1 LARAFEP
8 HLRAWGYKGGRL
20 RPGFRF
26 GQAGEE
32 RRVAYAAFAHEPADA
47 RTACIAVAESTGD
60 AEAEVRACRDLA
72 APVVFICRDQE
83 VEWWKQGATAPQ
95 HLKTITSG
103 QLDAFLRENGSTFKP
118 EDIYRAKTQSRLD
131 PQLKL
136 SFVDELLMPQ
146 VEQEMGRALAR
157 VVEEAFLGAQQ
168 EAGKKRLTD
177 ELLHQL
183 LQSVFWLLAA
193 RILQDK
199 GVPSFSGLDIRNTQ
213 DVIRKVRQHYGE
225 FPRLS
230 HRNPLLRAA
239 LDSAADKVTRLGHLG
254 QVTTESLASLYG
266 EALVTPKLR
275 RSLGIHYTPTYL
287 VDYIIGRIDS
297 FLAAMEPDERHVFEP
312 ACGHA
317 AFLVAAM
324 RRLRELHPSRGDKHE
339 YLKEHLRGLEIDPV
353 ALEIARLSLTL
364 ADIPHSNGW
373 RIEQGDMFHKERLQR
388 AAQQSTVL
396 LANPPFEKF
405 TPEKLEEYQRAGAPV
420 TYDRQAEE
428 MLHRVLPYLPP
439 RSVIGVV
446 VPQTLLR
453 SRGRRALA
461 LRERLLREFELRELL
476 LLPDSVFTYADVET
490 AILIGSKRAAE
501 RSALVHY
508 RRVREDELESFK
520 ESYAA
525 GSDRPV
531 QQAELL
537 LSPHHDMR
545 RPDLEEIWGRGA
557 GASLQGLAEVGQ
569 GFTYLGAKRRPTG
582 ARLSSNKPFPG
593 SVRGYK
599 TVGRGLLLHG
609 QPKVEWMNISPEVV
623 RRSHSGLK
631 RGDAQV
637 LMNHHPV
644 SRGPWR
650 IKAVI
655 DREGLVVSGRFLVI
669 RPPAEGIPVEVLWA
683 LCNSPY
689 ANAYAYDHGTKRHI
703 EAGVMR
709 KMPVPSLSARE
720 VEQLVKTT
728 RTYLDAAAQLDKLA
742 LPGHEEHQK
751 CSYLLRQVDALVLKL
766 YNLPAGLERRLLK
779 VFDAFGQPRAGV
791 PFGWEPYFRAEFN
804 LAIPLHLY
812 LPVHQKAQ
820 GRSPGSSSPV
830 HPGGEV
836 LQGSV
841 EMPPLGSFD
850 YEESL
855 LYEELAGLD
864 TFREEFGSTPELEAR
879 AEARFKLLRA
889 LQEQEAERRSR
900 QFRERYSM
908 PPEDGPDLLDRIAQ
922 RLRDYENTPTSD

>member
-1 LARAFEP
+1 M
-8 HLRAWGYKGGRL
+8 
-20 RPGFRF
+20 
-26 GQAGEE
+26 
-32 RRVAYAAFAHEPADA
+32 AYAAFAHEPADA

-72 APVVFICRDQE
+72 APVVFICREQQ
-83 VEWWKQGATAPQ
+83 VEWWRQGATAPQ
-95 HLKTITSG
+95 HLQTVPAG

-136 SFVDELLMPQ
+136 PFVDELLMPQ

-157 VVEEAFLGAQQ
+157 VVEESFQGAQQ
-168 EAGKKRLTD
+168 EAGRKRLTD

-213 DVIRKVRQHYGE
+213 DVIRQVRQHYGE
-225 FPRLS
+225 LPRLS

-287 VDYIIGRIDS
+287 VDYIIGRIDP

-324 RRLRELHPSRGDKHE
+324 RRLRELHPGRGDKHE

-373 RIEQGDMFHKERLQR
+373 QIELGDMFLEERLQQ
-388 AAQQSTVL
+388 AARQSTVL
-396 LANPPFEKF
+396 LANPPFKKF
-405 TPEKLEEYQRAGAPV
+405 SPERLEEYQRVGAPAA
-420 TYDRQAEE
+420 YDRKAEE
-428 MLHRVLPYLPP
+428 MLHRVLPHLPP
-439 RSVIGVV
+439 HSVIGLV

-453 SRGRRALA
+453 SRGRRAL
-461 LRERLLREFELRELL
+461 RERLLRDFELHEVL
-476 LLPDSVFTYADVET
+476 LLPDKVFTYADVET
-490 AILIGSKRAAE
+490 AILIASRRTAGRAA
-501 RSALVHY
+501 LIHY
-508 RRVREDELESFK
+508 RRVREHELDSFR
-520 ESYAA
+520 ESYTAH
-525 GSDRPV
+525 SDRLVP
-531 QQAELL
+531 QAELL
-537 LSPHHDMR
+537 RSPGYDLR
-545 RPDLEEIWGRGA
+545 RPDFEELWARATGVRLQDLA
-557 GASLQGLAEVGQ
+557 VVAQGLSYQASQPGELPP
-569 GFTYLGAKRRPTG
+569 Y
-582 ARLSSNKPFPG
+582 SYEPFPG
-593 SVRGYK
+593 AVPGYL
-599 TVGRGLLLHG
+599 TVGRSLQLHG
-609 QPKVEWMNISPEVV
+609 QPARMWMSIELEVLLR
-623 RRSHSGLK
+623 RRSGLPP
-631 RGDAQV
+631 GQPQL

-655 DREGLVVSGRFLVI
+655 DQEGLAVSGRFLVI
-669 RPPAEGIPVEVLWA
+669 RPPAGGTPVEVLWA

-689 ANAYAYDHGTKRHI
+689 ANAYAYAQGTKRDI

-709 KMPVPSLSARE
+709 TMPVPSLGIRE
-720 VEQLVKTT
+720 TEQLVQAS
-728 RTYLDAAAQLDKLA
+728 RAYLDAAAELDKLA
-742 LPGHEEHQK
+742 LPGHEERQK

-766 YNLPAGLERRLLK
+766 YDLPAGLERRLLG
-779 VFDAFGQPRAGV
+779 VFDASGEQRAGV
-791 PFGWEPYFRAEFN
+791 PFDWGPYFGAEFR
-804 LAIPLHLY
+804 ATVPLY
-812 LPVHQKAQ
+812 LYLSVQEEAQ
-820 GRSPGSSSPV
+820 GRSVRANSLIQPDEEAP
-830 HPGGEV
+830 
-836 LQGSV
+836 QGI
-841 EMPPLGSFD
+841 EEHPPLGSFD

-864 TFREEFGSTPELEAR
+864 AFREEFGSTPGLEAR
-879 AEARFKLLRA
+879 AEARFKRLRA
-889 LQEQEAERRSR
+889 LQEQEAERLSI
-900 QFRERYSM
+900 QFRERFSM
-908 PPEDGPDLLDRIAQ
+908 PPEDGPDLLDRVAQ
-922 RLRDYENTPTSD
+922 MLKEYEDTPASD